1 MQIPSPKTPFRESH
15 KVVLFIPAGHN
26 PPMAK
31 AEQKIALWMEQ
42 LRRMREMQYAYHKKF
57 FHGLYFFLLLVIGCL
72 IWDSPVS
79 LALAPLFIIT
89 AGTQSCFYLHFVDFA
104 RIHARFMEGRL
115 NKALG
120 KSTLVGSEIEDLYFY
135 PIDAP
140 KIGGFVPSAPLRFF
154 SFFTLH
160 WVVLWLGL
168 GAFALWRLFP
178 MMGPC
183 GRSYLALLALWG
195 GLHLVYLAWFFV
207 KRQHSRQLNSI
218 FSTTEK

>member
-1 MQIPSPKTPFRESH
+1 
-15 KVVLFIPAGHN
+15 
-26 PPMAK
+26 
-31 AEQKIALWMEQ
+31 MEQ

-57 FHGLYFFLLLVIGCL
+57 FHGLYFFLVLVIGCL
-72 IWDSPVS
+72 LWDSPVS
-79 LALAPLFIIT
+79 LALVPLLVIT

-104 RIHARFMEGRL
+104 RIHARFVELRL

-160 WVVLWLGL
+160 WVALWLGL
-168 GAFALWRLFP
+168 AAFALWRLLP
-178 MMGPC
+178 MMGSC
-183 GRSYLALLALWG
+183 STSYVGLLGLWG
-195 GLHLVYLAWFFV
+195 GLNLIYLAWFFG
-207 KRQHSRQLNSI
+207 KAQERNTMDSFLKKS
-218 FSTTEK
+218 S

>member
-1 MQIPSPKTPFRESH
+1 MT
-15 KVVLFIPAGHN
+15 KVE
-26 PPMAK
+26 M
-31 AEQKIALWMEQ
+31 KIQAWLEQ

-57 FHGLYFFLLLVIGCL
+57 FHGLYFFLVLVVVCLL
-72 IWDSPVS
+72 WDSPLS
-79 LALAPLFIIT
+79 LALVPFLVIT

-104 RIHARFMEGRL
+104 RLHARHLERGL

-140 KIGGFVPSAPLRFF
+140 KMGGFVPSAPLRFF

-168 GAFALWRLFP
+168 AGFAVWRLLP
-178 MMGPC
+178 TMGTC
-183 GRSYLALLALWG
+183 AQHYLALVALWG
-195 GLHLVYLAWFFV
+195 GLNVVYLAWFFGQR
-207 KRQHSRQLNSI
+207 KAATSLQKTLRGLGGDSERR
-218 FSTTEK
+218 